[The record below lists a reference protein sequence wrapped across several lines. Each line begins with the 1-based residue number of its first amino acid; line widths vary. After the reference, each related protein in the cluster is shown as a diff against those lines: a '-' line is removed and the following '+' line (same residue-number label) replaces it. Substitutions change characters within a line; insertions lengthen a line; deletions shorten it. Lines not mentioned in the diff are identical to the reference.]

1 MLVRDGSEPGLFRQ
15 AHEGVEVDR
24 ILVGVAMVG
33 VEGRRVRA
41 AAVAPGDLR
50 RHVVGLDDDNAV
62 LLGVRDPAPQVLHE
76 VLFEQRIRD
85 RPAFL
90 VRVGPG
96 GHRPARI
103 KREFGRLLTGL
114 GVAAVVI
121 DEGADVQAVLDR
133 EPDFPKRRG
142 KTVRIGDV
150 AESRDVRHAG
160 GLETL
165 ARDGEGLH
173 VVVRA
178 DHYQRMIVEVRTA
191 QCVASTRAY
200 RCCSSHTPS
209 PQPMSATK
217 RGCSAMGS
225 RLKTSRMIASASS
238 K

>member
-1 MLVRDGSEPGLFRQ
+1 MGCGSTSGPSILQSLRISGRSTPTLPSPSKGEGSRSYARLERLEPPRIGRLEAIQADRHERQARGIDLVLVRDGSEPGLFRQ

-50 RHVVGLDDDNAV
+50 WHVVGLDDDNAV

-103 KREFGRLLTGL
+103 KREFGRLLAGL

-133 EPDFPKRRG
+133 EPRFPQRRG

-150 AESRDVRHAG
+150 AE
-160 GLETL
+160 
-165 ARDGEGLH
+165 
-173 VVVRA
+173 
-178 DHYQRMIVEVRTA
+178 
-191 QCVASTRAY
+191 
-200 RCCSSHTPS
+200 
-209 PQPMSATK
+209 
-217 RGCSAMGS
+217 
-225 RLKTSRMIASASS
+225 
-238 K
+238 